1 MTDPGPLNALFVPA
15 APKAEHKPPGGVVAP
30 GTVTIE
36 PAKKLVR
43 KPVEPVAAPAEPK
56 TRKRRQNKP
65 LDDIVVLKRCLKLL
79 KSLPPAD
86 AKRIV
91 QTLHLLFEL

>member
-36 PAKKLVR
+36 PKKPVR
-43 KPVEPVAAPAEPK
+43 KPMVDDELEPPK